1 MKFEDTAE
9 TVLERFF
16 FPSPSIMLCAIL
28 KHRTLEYFLKLDN
41 V

>member
-1 MKFEDTAE
+1 MKFEDAAE

-16 FPSPSIMLCAIL
+16 FSPNIMLCAIL
-28 KHRTLEYFLKLDN
+28 KHRTLEYFLKLDS